1 MKRTILL
8 LILVFVCRPAQA
20 DTILLKDGR
29 VIEGKIIQVRSS
41 YIRIQS
47 DYHQPFREFLVENI
61 ANVIPSSSDATS
73 QAAVQN
79 IHQRSVNEALHAR
92 VQEAAQKRADEL
104 IEEAIQNSELLSLG
118 GTSDEVKAAV
128 REKVSALIGEAVKDN
143 DILSLADAPE
153 DVKVVA
159 QEKANVLIGEAVKN
173 AEPLPLD
180 QAPNHVRMMARQ
192 KAGGLIEQAVKTVEV
207 SPFDQAPEGAQLAAK
222 QAASI
227 LIKEAFLNEEVK
239 KSRYWSSPDAPEIQ
253 LRKTVPPENKSLFSL
268 MVFIM
273 KDPVSGGLVAFLFLL
288 ILILLVRSRKAA
300 LAVRKEEEFE
310 PVLEQAAVQQSPQA
324 VNASAAS
331 GEPLKEATVAMAQE
345 AAHIDAHAEAGLTE
359 KRSHPRIQWD
369 IPVNL
374 YLDNI
379 KPVTAVIKN
388 LSLGGAYAVCNDF
401 MLFKRG
407 DRCRFNL
414 SLSDK
419 DARLAIN
426 SDVEVVR
433 LKPNRGLGLK
443 FIDLKGNS
451 LNYLRQV
458 LM

>member
-1 MKRTILL
+1 MKRTLL
-8 LILVFVCRPAQA
+8 LFLLLVCRPALA

-29 VIEGKIIQVRSS
+29 VIEGKITQVRSS

-47 DYHQPFREFLVENI
+47 DYHQPFREFLVENV
-61 ANVIPSSSDATS
+61 ANVIPSSPDEAS

-79 IHQRSVNEALHAR
+79 IHQRSVNEAAHVRL
-92 VQEAAQKRADEL
+92 QEAAQKRADVL

-118 GTSDEVKAAV
+118 GTSEEVRAVV

-159 QEKANVLIGEAVKN
+159 QEKANVLIGEAVKS
-173 AEPLPLD
+173 AEPPHLD
-180 QAPNHVRMMARQ
+180 QAPNHVRLIAQQ
-192 KAGGLIEQAVKTVEV
+192 KAGGLIEQAVKTVEI
-207 SPFDQAPEGAQLAAK
+207 SPFDKAPEGAQLAAK
-222 QAASI
+222 KAASI
-227 LIKEAFLNEEVK
+227 LIKEAFLDEEVK
-239 KSRYWSSPDAPEIQ
+239 KSRFWSSPDAPVIQ
-253 LRKTVPPENKSLFSL
+253 LRKTASPENKSLFSL
-268 MVFIM
+268 MAFIM
-273 KDPVSGGLVAFLFLL
+273 KDPLSGGLLAFLFVL
-288 ILILLVRSRKAA
+288 ILILMVRGRKMA

-310 PVLEQAAVQQSPQA
+310 PVLEQAVVQQSPQA
-324 VNASAAS
+324 VNSDAAAGQS
-331 GEPLKEATVAMAQE
+331 PTVVAAAQE
-345 AAHIDAHAEAGLTE
+345 ATTPTDAQAEAGLAE
-359 KRSHPRIQWD
+359 KRSHPRVQWD
-369 IPVNL
+369 IPVHL

-401 MLFKRG
+401 ALFKRG

-414 SLSDK
+414 NLSDK